1 MKHLVDV
8 YSEQLRI
15 SLKSEITDIYKRQIE
30 EIQRLKLTPT
40 IYVSVCLCVEL
51 NELSRWDYLFLTRF
65 LYSETVTQNPAAERR
80 FDCMKRQSD
89 GTPVFT

>member
-40 IYVSVCLCVEL
+40 IYVCVCLCVEL
-51 NELSRWDYLFLTRF
+51 NEPKPLGGITYFLLVF
-65 LYSETVTQNPAAERR
+65 FAA
-80 FDCMKRQSD
+80 KL
-89 GTPVFT
+89 